1 MVLWR
6 LKSNPRMNKM
16 ISDGMGMN
24 KMILVQLCEDGTR
37 MTDTNCYE
45 QTQEVISIFCHMKGC
60 LGLSEL

>member
-45 QTQEVISIFCHMKGC
+45 QTQEVI
-60 LGLSEL
+60 